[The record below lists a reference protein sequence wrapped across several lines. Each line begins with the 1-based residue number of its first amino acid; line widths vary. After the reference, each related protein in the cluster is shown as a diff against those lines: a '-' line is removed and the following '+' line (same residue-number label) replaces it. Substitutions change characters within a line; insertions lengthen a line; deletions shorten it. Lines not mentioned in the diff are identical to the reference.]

1 MNHDITFL
9 TLFLLG
15 FFGGTHCIGM
25 CGGLSSAFALQL
37 PPHINRFW
45 LILLLNTGRISSYTA
60 IGLILGLIGQV
71 GISLDQTRVL
81 QNILYT
87 AANLLLLFLGLYLSG
102 ISSLAAKIEKIG
114 KPIWRNLACLAVG
127 ILWGWLPCGLV
138 YRASLYALGSGSAT
152 TGGLYMLAFALG
164 TLPNLLAIGI
174 FSLQLKKIMQNRY
187 IRLCTG
193 LSVSLWALWK
203 LAVLWL

>member
-1 MNHDITFL
+1 
-9 TLFLLG
+9 
-15 FFGGTHCIGM
+15 M

-71 GISLDQTRVL
+71 GVSLDQTRVL

-114 KPIWRNLACLAVG
+114 KPIWRNLNPILNRLLPIKSIPACLAVG
-127 ILWGWLPCGLV
+127 ILWG
-138 YRASLYALGSGSAT
+138 
-152 TGGLYMLAFALG
+152 LAAV
-164 TLPNLLAIGI
+164 
-174 FSLQLKKIMQNRY
+174 R
-187 IRLCTG
+187 TG
-193 LSVSLWALWK
+193 LQRITLRSGK
-203 LAVLWL
+203 R

>member
-45 LILLLNTGRISSYTA
+45 LILLLNTGRVSSYTA

-71 GISLDQTRVL
+71 GVSLDQTRVL

-114 KPIWRNLACLAVG
+114 KPSKTPPALRSEYYGAGCRWFTARRF
-127 ILWGWLPCGLV
+127 
-138 YRASLYALGSGSAT
+138 RAG
-152 TGGLYMLAFALG
+152 
-164 TLPNLLAIGI
+164 
-174 FSLQLKKIMQNRY
+174 KR
-187 IRLCTG
+187 
-193 LSVSLWALWK
+193 
-203 LAVLWL
+203 

>member
-45 LILLLNTGRISSYTA
+45 LILLLNTGRVSSYTA

-71 GISLDQTRVL
+71 GVSLDQTRVL

-114 KPIWRNLACLAVG
+114 KPIWRNLNP
-127 ILWGWLPCGLV
+127 ILNGCYP
-138 YRASLYALGSGSAT
+138 
-152 TGGLYMLAFALG
+152 
-164 TLPNLLAIGI
+164 
-174 FSLQLKKIMQNRY
+174 
-187 IRLCTG
+187 
-193 LSVSLWALWK
+193 
-203 LAVLWL
+203 

>member
-71 GISLDQTRVL
+71 GVSPPAALFRL
-81 QNILYT
+81 ILERYF
-87 AANLLLLFLGLYLSG
+87 FLGGKNRENRQTDMAEPEPDTQPAVTHKIHTGLPCCRNIMG
-102 ISSLAAKIEKIG
+102 LAAV
-114 KPIWRNLACLAVG
+114 R
-127 ILWGWLPCGLV
+127 
-138 YRASLYALGSGSAT
+138 
-152 TGGLYMLAFALG
+152 
-164 TLPNLLAIGI
+164 
-174 FSLQLKKIMQNRY
+174 
-187 IRLCTG
+187 TG
-193 LSVSLWALWK
+193 LQRITLRSGK
-203 LAVLWL
+203 R